1 VLPWAKLL
9 NAFGVRRFIPDPT
22 RRGQVSILAERHSD
36 LKLSS
41 KISNGLARLS
51 DYFVALGPI
60 GLFAVAL
67 LDSAFVP
74 LPSSADAIMILLT
87 MAHPRLMLVYASIA
101 TVGSALGCVI
111 LYYVARRAGSG
122 ALRKFSPSKQKRV
135 KELIDRYDVLSV
147 LVASV
152 MPPPFPFKLFVLTA
166 GVFRFSLVRFTLAI
180 IAGRFFRFA
189 LEGYFAIRY
198 GTQAKQVL
206 AKYYPWIGLGL
217 AVLIIVFFVTRNL
230 LKGKS
235 KPAREESLESG
246 E

>member
-1 VLPWAKLL
+1 M
-9 NAFGVRRFIPDPT
+9 
-22 RRGQVSILAERHSD
+22 
-36 LKLSS
+36 
-41 KISNGLARLS
+41 
-51 DYFVALGPI
+51 ALGPI

-67 LDSAFVP
+67 LDSTFVP

-87 MAHPRLMLVYASIA
+87 MAHPRLMIVYASIA
-101 TVGSALGCVI
+101 TAGSTLGCVI
-111 LYYVARRAGSG
+111 LYYVARRAGSRT
-122 ALRKFSPSKQKRV
+122 LRKFSPAKQKRV

-166 GVFRFSLVRFTLAI
+166 GVFRFSLTRFTLAI

-198 GTQAKQVL
+198 GAQAKQVL

-230 LKGKS
+230 LKEKS
-235 KPAREESLESG
+235 KAPEENLEPG
-246 E
+246 K